1 MGGPSVNGPCDRNEK
16 TRRIHE
22 KQAGRRYDGKE
33 KTILDL
39 QQMKENGEQAAWMVI
54 YDSCLASFAEEAGMD
69 MILVGDSMGMII
81 YGYEGT
87 VPVTMDMSIA
97 HCQGVRRGAPN
108 TYLIGDMPFG
118 AYHASTED
126 AVNNAVRFMKEGN
139 VDAIKLEGGVA
150 VADKI
155 RAISKA
161 GIVVFGHIGL
171 TPQSSAAMGGF
182 KVQGRN
188 TETAKA
194 VIEDAIAVYKAGAR
208 TLLLEGVPEETAAFI
223 HKILPIPVY
232 GIGAGSA
239 CDGQVILA
247 ADALGVYKNFTP
259 KFAKKYCNLGELA
272 TQGMKDYIADVKAG
286 TFPAPEHK
294 YTFSGDKDAFEAF
307 LEAYEKTLEL

>member
-1 MGGPSVNGPCDRNEK
+1 MAK
-16 TRRIHE
+16 
-22 KQAGRRYDGKE
+22 K

-39 QQMKENGEQAAWMVI
+39 IKMKENGEQAVWMVL
-54 YDSCLASFAEEAGMD
+54 YDACFASYAEEAGMD
-69 MILVGDSMGMII
+69 MILVGDSMGMIV
-81 YGYEGT
+81 YGWEGT
-87 VPVTMDMSIA
+87 VPVTMDMCIA

-126 AVNNAVRFMKEGN
+126 AVRNAVRFMKEGG

-155 RAISKA
+155 EAIAKA

-182 KVQGRN
+182 KVQGKN
-188 TETAKA
+188 TAAAKA

-208 TLLLEGVPEETAAFI
+208 VLLLEGVPEETASFI

-232 GIGAGSA
+232 GIGAGA
-239 CDGQVILA
+239 DCDGQVLLS
-247 ADALGVYKNFTP
+247 ADALGMYKNFTP
-259 KFAKKYCNLGELA
+259 KFAKKYCDIASLA
-272 TQGMKDYIADVKAG
+272 TQGMRDYIAEVKGG

-294 YTFSGDKDAFEAF
+294 YKFTGDRDEFAAF
-307 LEAYEKTLEL
+307 LAEYEKELDL

>member
-1 MGGPSVNGPCDRNEK
+1 MTENGGYIAMAK
-16 TRRIHE
+16 
-22 KQAGRRYDGKE
+22 K

-39 QQMKENGEQAAWMVI
+39 QKMKETGEQAVWMVI
-54 YDSCLASFAEEAGMD
+54 YDACLAACAEEAGMD

-81 YGYEGT
+81 YGWEGT

-118 AYHASTED
+118 AYHASCED
-126 AVNNAVRFMKEGN
+126 AVRNAVRFMKEGG

-150 VADKI
+150 VAGKI
-155 RAISKA
+155 EAISKA

-182 KVQGRN
+182 KVQGKN
-188 TETAKA
+188 TAAAKA
-194 VIEDAIAVYKAGAR
+194 VIDDAVAVYKAGAR
-208 TLLLEGVPEETAAFI
+208 CLLLEGVPEETASFI

-232 GIGAGSA
+232 GIGAGA
-239 CDGQVILA
+239 DCDGQVLLA

-259 KFAKKYCNLGELA
+259 KFAKKYCNLGEIA
-272 TQGMKDYIADVKAG
+272 TQGMADYIAEVKSGA
-286 TFPAPEHK
+286 FPAPEHK
-294 YTFSGDKDAFEAF
+294 YKFTGDKDEFASF
-307 LEAYEKTLEL
+307 LAEYEKELDL

>member
-1 MGGPSVNGPCDRNEK
+1 MAK
-16 TRRIHE
+16 
-22 KQAGRRYDGKE
+22 K

-39 QQMKENGEQAAWMVI
+39 MKMKENGEQAVWMVL
-54 YDSCLASFAEEAGMD
+54 YDSCFASYAEEAGMD
-69 MILVGDSMGMII
+69 MILVGDSMGMIV

-108 TYLIGDMPFG
+108 TYIIGDMPFG

-126 AVNNAVRFMKEGN
+126 AVNNAVRFMKEGG

-155 RAISKA
+155 EAISKA

-182 KVQGRN
+182 KVQGKN

-194 VIEDAIAVYKAGAR
+194 VIDDAIAVYKAGAR
-208 TLLLEGVPEETAAFI
+208 VLLLEGVPEEVCAFV

-232 GIGAGSA
+232 GIGAGSD
-239 CDGQVILA
+239 CDGQVLLA
-247 ADALGVYKNFTP
+247 ADALGMYKNFTP
-259 KFAKKYCNLGELA
+259 KFAKKYCDIGEIA
-272 TQGMKDYIADVKAG
+272 TQGMKDYIQEVKERQ
-286 TFPAPEHK
+286 FPTPQHK
-294 YTFSGDKDAFEAF
+294 YKFTGDKEAF
-307 LEAYEKTLEL
+307 SAFIEEYEKTLDL

>member
-1 MGGPSVNGPCDRNEK
+1 MSK
-16 TRRIHE
+16 
-22 KQAGRRYDGKE
+22 K

-39 QQMKENGEQAAWMVI
+39 QKMKETGEKAAWMVI
-54 YDSCLASFAEEAGMD
+54 YDSCMASFAEEAGMD

-108 TYLIGDMPFG
+108 TYIIGDMPFG

-126 AVNNAVRFMKEGN
+126 AVNNAVRFMKEGG

-155 RAISKA
+155 RAIANA

-171 TPQSSAAMGGF
+171 TPQSGAAMGGF
-182 KVQGRN
+182 KVQGKT
-188 TETAKA
+188 TEAAKA
-194 VIEDAIAVYKAGAR
+194 VIDDAIAVYKAGAR
-208 TLLLEGVPEETAAFI
+208 VLLLEGVPEETAAFI

-232 GIGAGSA
+232 GIGAGA
-239 CDGQVILA
+239 CCDGQVILA

-259 KFAKKYCNLGELA
+259 KFAKKYCSIGDIA
-272 TQGMKDYIADVKAG
+272 TQGMKDYIAEVKSGA
-286 TFPAPEHK
+286 FPAPEHK
-294 YTFSGDKDAFEAF
+294 YKFTGDREEFAAFTSE
-307 LEAYEKTLEL
+307 LEKTLDI

>member
-1 MGGPSVNGPCDRNEK
+1 MAK
-16 TRRIHE
+16 
-22 KQAGRRYDGKE
+22 K

-39 QQMKENGEQAAWMVI
+39 QQMKANGERAAWMVI
-54 YDSCLASFAEEAGMD
+54 YDACLAAFAEEVGMD

-118 AYHASTED
+118 AYHASTGD
-126 AVNNAVRFMKEGN
+126 AVNNAVRFMKEAN
-139 VDAIKLEGGVA
+139 VDAVKLEGGVA
-150 VADKI
+150 VADII
-155 RAISKA
+155 RAIANA

-182 KVQGRN
+182 KVQGKN
-188 TETAKA
+188 TATAKA
-194 VIEDAIAVYKAGAR
+194 VIDDAIAVYRAGAR
-208 TLLLEGVPEETAAFI
+208 TLLLEGVPEETASFI
-223 HKILPIPVY
+223 HRILPIPVY
-232 GIGAGSA
+232 GIGAGA
-239 CDGQVILA
+239 DCDGQVILA

-259 KFAKKYCNLGELA
+259 KFAKKYCNLGEVA
-272 TQGMKDYIADVKAG
+272 TQGMRDYIAEVKAG

-294 YTFSGDKDAFEAF
+294 YRFTGDKEEFAAF
-307 LEAYEKTLEL
+307 LAEYEQTLEL